1 MIERFGTIREI
12 FLLRLRDAVAE
23 KEWITAQA
31 NRDLSNGGWT
41 CDWTIAMG
49 QAQAQI
55 DHLTEC
61 VMSA

>member
-1 MIERFGTIREI
+1 MREI
-12 FLLRLRDAVAE
+12 FLLRLRGAIAE

-31 NRDLSNGGWT
+31 NMETARGGWA
-41 CDWTIAMG
+41 CDWAIGMQ

-61 VMSA
+61 LLNA